1 MHHQV
6 QVLVKNQTSEP
17 LEAPIRTS
25 TKRTQVNTAAQRM
38 RVGTAVS
45 EYYAD
50 DQEKLQPSYV
60 QNHTVQ
66 ARKKILVL
74 K

>member
-25 TKRTQVNTAAQRM
+25 TKRTQVNTAAQKIQ
-38 RVGTAVS
+38 VEIVVS
-45 EYYAD
+45 EYCVAA
-50 DQEKLQPSYV
+50 QKKLQSSCVENHAV
-60 QNHTVQ
+60 QT
-66 ARKKILVL
+66 RKKILAP

>member
-25 TKRTQVNTAAQRM
+25 TKRTQVNTAAQKIQ
-38 RVGTAVS
+38 VEIVVS
-45 EYYAD
+45 EYCVAA
-50 DQEKLQPSYV
+50 QKKL
-60 QNHTVQ
+60 
-66 ARKKILVL
+66 
-74 K
+74 

>member
-25 TKRTQVNTAAQRM
+25 TKRTQVNTAAQKIQ
-38 RVGTAVS
+38 VETVVS
-45 EYYAD
+45 EYCAAA
-50 DQEKLQPSYV
+50 QKKLQSSCV
-60 QNHTVQ
+60 ESHAIQT
-66 ARKKILVL
+66 RKKILAP

>member
-38 RVGTAVS
+38 QVETTVL
-45 EYYAD
+45 EYCAAA
-50 DQEKLQPSYV
+50 Q
-60 QNHTVQ
+60 
-66 ARKKILVL
+66 
-74 K
+74 